1 MTGVHNGKIDL
12 AREIIEK
19 YIEIGIRTKRGY
31 SKNFISTVLLSEH
44 PDIFKDQEETRFY
57 VRRALGA
64 KGERSINDKS
74 EALAAKFALIS
85 EPVHEL
91 IDSTPFIMPQG
102 YKSTLFIADLHSRF
116 YNRQALEIAINDGI
130 KQKCDSVIILGDFM
144 DFYGD
149 SKFDKNPSIVE
160 QFGAEQEWGQD
171 ILKLLQDTFGYVV
184 LKKGNH
190 DIRRE
195 LHIQRLAAKM
205 PELQGLESY
214 SDYLFYEGT
223 NTQFIEGHRVIEY
236 GKLGCIHGHEY
247 QGGGGIHA
255 AYNRLNKAKQ
265 NVVSAHSHISQRD
278 IRMNLK
284 GEPIGSWTLGCMC
297 NLNPAYN
304 PKNDWTNGF
313 GIGQKD
319 ASGDFEFENKVIF
332 GSKIFT

>member
-1 MTGVHNGKIDL
+1 MNGPHNGKLDL
-12 AREIIEK
+12 ARQIIER
-19 YIEIGIRTKRGY
+19 YIEIGTRTERGY

-91 IDSTPFIMPQG
+91 VNSSPFIMPQG

-149 SKFDKNPSIVE
+149 SKFDKNPSIVQ
-160 QFGAEQEWGQD
+160 QFEAEREWGQD

-205 PELQGLESY
+205 PEIQGLESY

-284 GEPIGSWTLGCMC
+284 GEPIGSWTLGCVC

-313 GIGQKD
+313 GIGRKD
-319 ASGDFEFENKVIF
+319 ISGDFEFENKIIY
-332 GSKIFT
+332 GKKILT

>member
-1 MTGVHNGKIDL
+1 MTGVHNGKLDL
-12 AREIIEK
+12 AREIIKK
-19 YIEIGIRTKRGY
+19 YIEIGKQTGRGY
-31 SKNFISTVLLSEH
+31 SKNFIATVLVSEN
-44 PDIFKDQEETRFY
+44 PDIFKDQEEARFHI
-57 VRRALGA
+57 RRALGS
-64 KGERSINDKS
+64 KGGDSVNEKS
-74 EALAAKFALIS
+74 EELKARFALIS

-149 SKFDKNPSIVE
+149 SKFDKNPSIVQ
-160 QFGAEQEWGQD
+160 QFEAAREWGQD

-205 PELQGLESY
+205 PEIQGLESY

-223 NTQFIEGHRVIEY
+223 NTQFVEGHRVIEY

>member
-1 MTGVHNGKIDL
+1 MTGVRNGKLDL
-12 AREIIEK
+12 AREIIKK
-19 YIEIGIRTKRGY
+19 YIEIGKQTGRGY
-31 SKNFISTVLLSEH
+31 SKNFIATVLVSEN
-44 PDIFKDQEETRFY
+44 PDIFKDQEEARFHI
-57 VRRALGA
+57 RRALGS
-64 KGERSINDKS
+64 KGGDSVNEKS
-74 EALAAKFALIS
+74 EELKARFALIS

-91 IDSTPFIMPQG
+91 IDSTPFVMPQG

-130 KQKCDSVIILGDFM
+130 KQKCDSIIILGDFM

-149 SKFDKNPSIVE
+149 SKFDKNPSIVQ
-160 QFGAEQEWGQD
+160 QFEAEREWGQD

-205 PELQGLESY
+205 PEIQGLESY

>member
-1 MTGVHNGKIDL
+1 MTGVHNGKLDL

-31 SKNFISTVLLSEH
+31 SKNFIGTVLLSEY
-44 PDIFKDQEETRFY
+44 PDVFKDQEDCREY

-64 KGERSINDKS
+64 KGGVSVNDKS

-91 IDSTPFIMPQG
+91 IDSTPFVMPQG

-116 YNRQALEIAINDGI
+116 YNRTALEVAINDGI

-149 SKFDKNPSIVE
+149 SKFDKNPSIVQ
-160 QFGAEQEWGQD
+160 QFEAEREWGQD

-205 PELQGLESY
+205 PEIQGLESY

>member
-1 MTGVHNGKIDL
+1 MTGVHNGKLDL
-12 AREIIEK
+12 AREIIKK
-19 YIEIGIRTKRGY
+19 YIEIGKQTGRGY
-31 SKNFISTVLLSEH
+31 SKNFIATVLVSEN
-44 PDIFKDQEETRFY
+44 PDIFKDQEEARFHI
-57 VRRALGA
+57 RRTLGS
-64 KGERSINDKS
+64 KGGTSVNEKS
-74 EALAAKFALIS
+74 EELKAHFALIS

-205 PELQGLESY
+205 PEIQGLESY

-223 NTQFIEGHRVIEY
+223 NTQFVEGHRVIEY

-319 ASGDFEFENKVIF
+319 ASGDFEFENKIIY
-332 GSKIFT
+332 GKKILT

>member
-1 MTGVHNGKIDL
+1 MTGVHNGKLDL

-19 YIEIGIRTKRGY
+19 YIEIGTRTERGY
-31 SKNFISTVLLSEH
+31 SKKFIGKVLYNEH
-44 PDIFKDQEETRFY
+44 PDLFKDEEDARAHI
-57 VRRALGA
+57 RRALGL
-64 KGERSINDKS
+64 KGAAYVTERSEELK
-74 EALAAKFALIS
+74 ARFALIS

-91 IDSTPFIMPQG
+91 RDSTPFIMPQG

-116 YNRQALEIAINDGI
+116 YNRTALEVAINDGI

-144 DFYGD
+144 DFYAD
-149 SKFDKNPSIVE
+149 SKFDKNPSIVQLFE
-160 QFGAEQEWGQD
+160 SEREWGQD

-190 DIRRE
+190 DNRRE

-205 PELQGLESY
+205 PEIQGLESY

-223 NTQFIEGHRVIEY
+223 NTQFVEGHRVIEY

-313 GIGQKD
+313 GIGRKD
-319 ASGDFEFENKVIF
+319 TNGDFEFENKIIY
-332 GSKIFT
+332 GKKILT